1 MSCCGKSRV
10 QFTGAPS
17 KPWPLQAST
26 RNLTAQIPV
35 QHVGT
40 VTFEYTGK
48 TRLTVIGPVTRLRY
62 DFVGH
67 GARMQV
73 DHRDSPALACVA
85 GLRRV

>member
-1 MSCCGKSRV
+1 V
-10 QFTGAPS
+10 PLNPAAPIV
-17 KPWPLQAST
+17 PQQA
-26 RNLTAQIPV
+26 
-35 QHVGT
+35 GT

-73 DHRDSPALACVA
+73 DHRDSPAVA
-85 GLRRV
+85 GVAALRRV